1 MGGRTCRI
9 CADKKQEKPGQSP
22 DFAPAHLHGKAPGG
36 KGMRIM
42 TQARLLFR
50 FRKVLGSPVFWA
62 AVLQAMGAVAV
73 ALIGR

>member
-1 MGGRTCRI
+1 
-9 CADKKQEKPGQSP
+9 
-22 DFAPAHLHGKAPGG
+22 
-36 KGMRIM
+36 MRIM